1 MLPSARAILGSSQL
15 YRSLEGDVAE
25 RLASICRV
33 YSVAK
38 GTQLFCIGDECP
50 GVFIVHSGQIRLSQ
64 TAASGKTH
72 VMRFAGPGQSFAE
85 AAVLGEFASPVQ
97 ADSSEPTVLLQ
108 IPADSL
114 RELLERDHELTL
126 AMLRAISLRQR
137 AVVRHTSDIA
147 LRDACGRLASY
158 VCEQLEEQS
167 KAASAAGVGAAKVR
181 LAMQKQDLARHLNL
195 TSETLSR
202 VLRKLMEEGVLSPP
216 GASQDEI
223 CVADRRALEE
233 LAELPSR

>member
-1 MLPSARAILGSSQL
+1 
-15 YRSLEGDVAE
+15 
-25 RLASICRV
+25 
-33 YSVAK
+33 
-38 GTQLFCIGDECP
+38 
-50 GVFIVHSGQIRLSQ
+50 VFIVHSGQIRLSQ

-167 KAASAAGVGAAKVR
+167 KAASAAGAGPADAKVH

-202 VLRKLMEEGVLSPP
+202 VLRKLMEEGILSPP